1 MFNLD
6 KILILVMIPF
16 KDVIGGDI
24 ICVNTPSTHG
34 SVGLTTG
41 VPPSMTLG
49 CGTPGGN
56 ITSDNI
62 TPLHLINTKRLA
74 FEIRTIDQIQ
84 FQLSDE
90 PVAASTNRVKQ
101 TTVRDELEEHV
112 SNVRGSVRDVVD
124 QFFKQKTLSV
134 QDVQKCFI

>member
-1 MFNLD
+1 
-6 KILILVMIPF
+6 MIPF

-112 SNVRGSVRDVVD
+112 NCVNSLEE
-124 QFFKQKTLSV
+124 FKQQCYISNLLYSGELDI
-134 QDVQKCFI
+134 DVAGYTRYMLIGRK